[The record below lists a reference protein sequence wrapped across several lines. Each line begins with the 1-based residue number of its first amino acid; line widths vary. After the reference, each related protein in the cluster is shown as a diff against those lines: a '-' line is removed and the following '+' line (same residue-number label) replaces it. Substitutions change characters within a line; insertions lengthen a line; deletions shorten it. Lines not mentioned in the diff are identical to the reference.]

1 MMSPFGQ
8 GANAAPMTSKPPANA
23 GLGEAAALHRPVMLS
38 QVVEYLRPRSRGVYI
53 DATLGLGGHARAILD
68 EASPEGKLLGIDRDR
83 ESLDRAA
90 RGLARYAGRLEL
102 HHGNFAQVKDIAHR
116 RRFETCD
123 GILADLGLS
132 SFQLETAERGFSF
145 QKSGPLDMRMD
156 TASQLT
162 AAEVVNRFPEPKLAG
177 LIYTYGEEPG
187 SRRIARAIV
196 RARPLHD
203 TLSLAE
209 VVSRAVRSRRRAKI
223 HPATRTFQAL
233 RIVVN
238 DELEALRQ
246 FVASSIEL
254 LKAGGRLAIISFH
267 SLEDRIVK
275 GSLGS
280 MARGC
285 VCPPEMPGCVCGRK
299 KMVKLVCR
307 KPVSPTE
314 ADKIGNPRSR
324 SARLRVAERL

>member
-1 MMSPFGQ
+1 MSVTGLAAT
-8 GANAAPMTSKPPANA
+8 GAPMVSTPQVKTGP
-23 GLGEAAALHRPVMLS
+23 GEAGDLHRPVMLS
-38 QVVEYLRPRSRGVYI
+38 QVIEYLRPQSGGVYI
-53 DATLGLGGHARAILD
+53 DATLGLGSHARAIL
-68 EASPEGKLLGIDRDR
+68 EKSSPEGKLLGIDRDR
-83 ESLDRAA
+83 QSLDRAA
-90 RGLARYAGRLEL
+90 RRLAGYGGRLEL
-102 HHGNFAQVKDIAHR
+102 HHGNFAEVKDIARR
-116 RRFETCD
+116 RRFESCD
-123 GILADLGLS
+123 GVLADLGLS

-145 QKSGPLDMRMD
+145 QRSGPLDMRMD
-156 TASQLT
+156 PGCSLRAD
-162 AAEVVNRFPEPKLAG
+162 EVVNRFPEPKLAG

-209 VVSRAVRSRRRAKI
+209 VVSRAVRSRRRSRI

-233 RIVVN
+233 RIFVN
-238 DELEALRQ
+238 DELEALRR
-246 FVASSIEL
+246 FVASAIEL
-254 LKAGGRLAIISFH
+254 LKEGGRLAIISFH

-285 VCPPEMPGCVCGRK
+285 ICPPEVPACVCGRK
-299 KMVKLVCR
+299 KLVKLVCR

-314 ADKIGNPRSR
+314 AEKTGNPRSR

>member
-1 MMSPFGQ
+1 MSLTGL
-8 GANAAPMTSKPPANA
+8 AAARVPMVSTPGVKTGTGNA
-23 GLGEAAALHRPVMLS
+23 GDLHRPVMLS
-38 QVVEYLRPRSRGVYI
+38 QVVQYLRPQSRGVYI
-53 DATLGLGGHARAILD
+53 DATLGLGSHARAILD
-68 EASPEGKLLGIDRDR
+68 ESSPDGKLLGIDRDP
-83 ESLDRAA
+83 ESLERAA

-102 HHGNFAQVKDIAHR
+102 HHGNFAEVKDIARR
-116 RRFETCD
+116 RRFGSCD

-145 QKSGPLDMRMD
+145 QRSGPLDMRMD
-156 TASQLT
+156 TASSLT

-177 LIYTYGEEPG
+177 LIYSYGEEPG

-209 VVSRAVRSRRRAKI
+209 VVSRAVRSRRRSKI

-238 DELEALRQ
+238 NELEALRQ
-246 FVASSIEL
+246 FVASAIEL
-254 LKAGGRLAIISFH
+254 LKEGGRLAIISFH

-285 VCPPEMPGCVCGRK
+285 ICPPQVPACACGRK
-299 KMVKLVCR
+299 KLVKLVFR
-307 KPVSPTE
+307 KPVSPSE
-314 ADKIGNPRSR
+314 AERNSNPRSR

>member
-1 MMSPFGQ
+1 MSLTGL
-8 GANAAPMTSKPPANA
+8 AATRAPMVSTSRAKTGP
-23 GLGEAAALHRPVMLS
+23 GEAGDTHKPVMLS
-38 QVVEYLRPRSRGVYI
+38 QVIEHLRPRSSGVYI
-53 DATLGLGGHARAILD
+53 DATLGLGGHARAIL
-68 EASPEGKLLGIDRDR
+68 EESSPEGKLLGIDRDR
-83 ESLDRAA
+83 QSLDRAA
-90 RGLARYAGRLEL
+90 RRLAGYAGRVEF
-102 HHGNFAQVKDIAHR
+102 HHGNFAEVKDIARHR
-116 RRFETCD
+116 RFGSCD

-145 QKSGPLDMRMD
+145 QRSGPLDMRMD
-156 TASQLT
+156 TASSLT
-162 AAEVVNRFPEPKLAG
+162 ADEVVNRFPEPKLAG
-177 LIYTYGEEPG
+177 LIYSYGDEPG

-203 TLSLAE
+203 TQSLAE

-233 RIVVN
+233 RIFVN

-246 FVASSIEL
+246 FVASAIGL
-254 LKAGGRLAIISFH
+254 LKEGGRLAIISFH

-285 VCPPEMPGCVCGRK
+285 ICPPEVPVCVCDRK
-299 KMVKLVCR
+299 KLLKLVCR

-314 ADKIGNPRSR
+314 EEKIRNPRSR
-324 SARLRVAERL
+324 SAKLRVAERL

>member
-1 MMSPFGQ
+1 MEESSP
-8 GANAAPMTSKPPANA
+8 K
-23 GLGEAAALHRPVMLS
+23 
-38 QVVEYLRPRSRGVYI
+38 
-53 DATLGLGGHARAILD
+53 
-68 EASPEGKLLGIDRDR
+68 GKLLGIDRDR
-83 ESLDRAA
+83 QSLDKAA
-90 RGLARYAGRLEL
+90 RRLAGYAGRVEF
-102 HHGNFAQVKDIAHR
+102 HHGNFAEVKDIARHR
-116 RRFETCD
+116 RFGSCD

-145 QKSGPLDMRMD
+145 QRSGPLDMRMD
-156 TASQLT
+156 TASSLT

-177 LIYTYGEEPG
+177 LIYSYGDEPG

-203 TLSLAE
+203 TQSLAE

-233 RIVVN
+233 RIFVN

-246 FVASSIEL
+246 FVASAIGL
-254 LKAGGRLAIISFH
+254 LKEGGRLAIISFH

-285 VCPPEMPGCVCGRK
+285 ICSPEVPVCVCGRK
-299 KMVKLVCR
+299 KLLKLVCR

-314 ADKIGNPRSR
+314 GEKAGNPRSR
-324 SARLRVAERL
+324 SAKLRVAERL

>member
-1 MMSPFGQ
+1 MSLTGL
-8 GANAAPMTSKPPANA
+8 AATRAPMVSTPQVKTGP
-23 GLGEAAALHRPVMLS
+23 GEAGGLHRPVMLS
-38 QVVEYLRPRSRGVYI
+38 QVIEYLRPQSRGAYI
-53 DATLGLGGHARAILD
+53 DATLGLGGHARAIL
-68 EASPEGKLLGIDRDR
+68 EESSPDGKLLGIDRDR
-83 ESLDRAA
+83 ESLDQAA
-90 RGLARYAGRLEL
+90 RGLAGYSGRLEL
-102 HHGNFAQVKDIAHR
+102 HHGNFAQVKDIAGR
-116 RRFETCD
+116 AQFGSCD

-145 QKSGPLDMRMD
+145 QRSGPLDMRMD
-156 TASQLT
+156 TDSSLT

-196 RARPLHD
+196 RARPLRD

-209 VVSRAVRSRRRAKI
+209 VVCRAVRWRRRGKI

-233 RIVVN
+233 RIFVN
-238 DELEALRQ
+238 DELEALGQ
-246 FVASSIEL
+246 FVASAIEL
-254 LKAGGRLAIISFH
+254 LKAGGRLAIVSFH

-280 MARGC
+280 LARGC
-285 VCPPEMPGCVCGRK
+285 ICPPEAPGCVCGRK
-299 KMVKLVCR
+299 KLVKLVCR

-314 ADKIGNPRSR
+314 AEKISNPRSR

>member
-1 MMSPFGQ
+1 MSLTGL
-8 GANAAPMTSKPPANA
+8 AARRAPMVSTPQVRTDP
-23 GLGEAAALHRPVMLS
+23 GEAGDLHRPVMLS
-38 QVVEYLRPRSRGVYI
+38 QVVEYLRPQSRGVYI
-53 DATLGLGGHARAILD
+53 DATLGLGGHARAIL
-68 EASPEGKLLGIDRDR
+68 EASSPGGKLLGIDRDR
-83 ESLDRAA
+83 ESLDRAS
-90 RGLARYAGRLEL
+90 RGLAGYSGRLEL
-102 HHGNFAQVKDIAHR
+102 HHGNFAQVKDIASR
-116 RRFETCD
+116 TQFGSCD

-132 SFQLETAERGFSF
+132 SFQLGTAERGFSF
-145 QKSGPLDMRMD
+145 QRSGPLDMRMD
-156 TASQLT
+156 TDSSLT

-177 LIYTYGEEPG
+177 LIYTYGEEPN

-196 RARPLHD
+196 RARPLQD

-209 VVSRAVRSRRRAKI
+209 VVCRAVRSRRRGKI

-233 RIVVN
+233 RIFVN

-246 FVASSIEL
+246 FVASAIDL
-254 LKAGGRLAIISFH
+254 LKAGGRLAIVSFH

-280 MARGC
+280 LARGC
-285 VCPPEMPGCVCGRK
+285 ICPPEAPGCVCSRK
-299 KMVKLVCR
+299 KLVKLVCR

-314 ADKIGNPRSR
+314 AEKTGNPRSR

>member
-1 MMSPFGQ
+1 MSLTGL
-8 GANAAPMTSKPPANA
+8 AATRAPMVSPPQVKTTP
-23 GLGEAAALHRPVMLS
+23 GEAGDLHRPVMLS
-38 QVVEYLRPRSRGVYI
+38 QVIEYLRPQSRGAYI
-53 DATLGLGGHARAILD
+53 DATLGLGGHARAIL
-68 EASPEGKLLGIDRDR
+68 EESSPEGKLLGIDRDR
-83 ESLDRAA
+83 ESLERAA
-90 RGLARYAGRLEL
+90 RGLARYEGRLEL
-102 HHGNFAQVKDIAHR
+102 HHGNFTQVKDIALR
-116 RRFETCD
+116 RRFGSCD

-145 QKSGPLDMRMD
+145 QRSGPLDMRMD

-209 VVSRAVRSRRRAKI
+209 VVSRAVRSRRRARI

-233 RIVVN
+233 RIFVN

-254 LKAGGRLAIISFH
+254 LKAGGRLAIVSFH

-275 GSLGS
+275 VSLGS

-285 VCPPEMPGCVCGRK
+285 ICPPEAPVCVCSGK
-299 KMVKLVCR
+299 KLVKLVCR

-314 ADKIGNPRSR
+314 AEKISNPRSR
-324 SARLRVAERL
+324 SAKLRVAERL

>member
-1 MMSPFGQ
+1 MSLTGL
-8 GANAAPMTSKPPANA
+8 AATRAPMASTPRVRTGPQEA
-23 GLGEAAALHRPVMLS
+23 GDLHRPVMLS
-38 QVVEYLRPRSRGVYI
+38 QVIEHLRPQSGGVYV
-53 DATLGLGGHARAILD
+53 DATLGLGGHARAIL
-68 EASPEGKLLGIDRDR
+68 EESSPEGKLLGIDRDR
-83 ESLDRAA
+83 KSLDRAA
-90 RGLARYAGRLEL
+90 RGLAGYEGRVALQ
-102 HHGNFAQVKDIAHR
+102 HGNFAEVKDIAR
-116 RRFETCD
+116 RSRFESCD

-145 QKSGPLDMRMD
+145 QRSGPLDMRMD
-156 TASQLT
+156 TASPLT

-177 LIYTYGEEPG
+177 LIYRFGEEPG

-209 VVSRAVRSRRRAKI
+209 VVSRAVRSRRRSRI

-238 DELEALRQ
+238 DELDALRQ
-246 FVASSIEL
+246 FVASAIEL
-254 LKAGGRLAIISFH
+254 LKEGGRLAIISFH

-285 VCPPEMPGCVCGRK
+285 TCPPEAPVCVCGGK
-299 KMVKLVCR
+299 KLVKLVCR

-314 ADKIGNPRSR
+314 AEKIRNPRSR

>member
-1 MMSPFGQ
+1 MSLTGL
-8 GANAAPMTSKPPANA
+8 AAARVPMVSTPRVKTGP
-23 GLGEAAALHRPVMLS
+23 GEAGDLHRPVMLS
-38 QVVEYLRPRSRGVYI
+38 QVVEYLRPQSSGVYI
-53 DATLGLGGHARAILD
+53 DATLGLGSHARAIL
-68 EASPEGKLLGIDRDR
+68 EKSSPKGKLLGIDRDR
-83 ESLDRAA
+83 QSLDRAA
-90 RGLARYAGRLEL
+90 RGLAGYEGRLQL
-102 HHGNFAQVKDIAHR
+102 HHGNFAEVKDIAGR
-116 RRFETCD
+116 RRFSSCD

-145 QKSGPLDMRMD
+145 QRSGPLDMRMD
-156 TASQLT
+156 TDSSLT

-177 LIYTYGEEPG
+177 LIYSFGEEPG

-209 VVSRAVRSRRRAKI
+209 VVSRAVRSRRRSKI

-246 FVASSIEL
+246 FVAAAIEL
-254 LKAGGRLAIISFH
+254 LKEGGRLAIISFH

-285 VCPPEMPGCVCGRK
+285 ICPPEMPACACGRK
-299 KMVKLVCR
+299 KLVKLVCR
-307 KPVSPTE
+307 KPVSPSE
-314 ADKIGNPRSR
+314 AEKIRNPRSR

>member
-1 MMSPFGQ
+1 MSL
-8 GANAAPMTSKPPANA
+8 T
-23 GLGEAAALHRPVMLS
+23 GLAAARVPMVSMPGVKTGPGAAGDLHRPVMLS
-38 QVVEYLRPRSRGVYI
+38 QVIEYLRPQSRGHYI
-53 DATLGLGGHARAILD
+53 DATLGLGGHARAIL
-68 EASPEGKLLGIDRDR
+68 EESSPQGKLLGIDRDR

-90 RGLARYAGRLEL
+90 RELAGYTGRLQL
-102 HHGNFAQVKDIAHR
+102 HHGNFAEVKDIAGR
-116 RRFETCD
+116 RRFSSCD

-145 QKSGPLDMRMD
+145 QRSGPLDMRMD
-156 TASQLT
+156 TDSSLT

-177 LIYTYGEEPG
+177 LIYSYGEEPG

-209 VVSRAVRSRRRAKI
+209 VVSRAVRFRRRSRI

-246 FVASSIEL
+246 FVASAIEL
-254 LKAGGRLAIISFH
+254 LKEGGRLAIISFH

-285 VCPPEMPGCVCGRK
+285 ICPPEMPACACGRK
-299 KMVKLVCR
+299 KLVKLVCR
-307 KPVSPTE
+307 KPVSPSE
-314 ADKIGNPRSR
+314 AEKIRNPRSR

>member
-1 MMSPFGQ
+1 MVSMSPVD
-8 GANAAPMTSKPPANA
+8 TSP
-23 GLGEAAALHRPVMLS
+23 GEAGGLHRPVMRCR
-38 QVVEYLRPRSRGVYI
+38 VIEYLRPRSGGVYI
-53 DATLGLGGHARAILD
+53 DATLGLGGHAGAILK
-68 EASPEGKLLGIDRDR
+68 ESSPEGKLLGIDRDR
-83 ESLDRAA
+83 ESLERAA
-90 RGLARYAGRLEL
+90 RGLARYAGRCEF
-102 HHGNFAQVKDIAHR
+102 HHGNFAQVKDIARR
-116 RRFETCD
+116 RRFGSCD

-132 SFQLETAERGFSF
+132 SFQLESAQRGFSF
-145 QKSGPLDMRMD
+145 QRSGPLDMRMD
-156 TASQLT
+156 AASPLT

-177 LIYTYGEEPG
+177 LIYTYGEERG

-196 RARPLHD
+196 RARPLQD

-233 RIVVN
+233 RIFVN

-246 FVASSIEL
+246 FVAGSIEL
-254 LKAGGRLAIISFH
+254 LKAGGRLAIVSFH

-285 VCPPEMPGCVCGRK
+285 ICPPQAPACVCDRK
-299 KMVKLVCR
+299 KLVKLVCR

-314 ADKIGNPRSR
+314 TEKIGNPRSR

>member
-1 MMSPFGQ
+1 MSFTGL
-8 GANAAPMTSKPPANA
+8 AAHSAPMDSTRQAKA
-23 GLGEAAALHRPVMLS
+23 GPRETGGLHTPVMLS
-38 QVVEYLRPRSRGVYI
+38 QVLEYLRPRTGGVYI
-53 DATLGLGGHARAILD
+53 DATLGLGGHARAIL
-68 EASPEGKLLGIDRDR
+68 EESAPEGKLLGIDRDR
-83 ESLDRAA
+83 ESLERAA
-90 RGLARYAGRLEL
+90 RGLARYAGRFEL
-102 HHGNFAQVKDIAHR
+102 HHGNFAQVKDIAGLR
-116 RRFETCD
+116 QFESCD

-145 QKSGPLDMRMD
+145 QRSGPLDMRMD
-156 TASQLT
+156 TATRLT
-162 AAEVVNRFPEPKLAG
+162 VAEVVNRFPEAKLAA
-177 LIYTYGEEPG
+177 LIYNYGEEPS

-196 RARPLHD
+196 RARPLQD

-209 VVSRAVRSRRRAKI
+209 VVSRAVRSGKRAKI

-233 RIVVN
+233 RIFVN

-275 GSLGS
+275 GSLGA

-285 VCPPEMPGCVCGRK
+285 SCPPRLPVCVCGRK
-299 KMVKLVCR
+299 KLVKLVCR
-307 KPVSPTE
+307 KPVSPTDPE
-314 ADKIGNPRSR
+314 KISNPRSR
-324 SARLRVAERL
+324 SAKLRVAERL

>member
-1 MMSPFGQ
+1 MNLTRLADAG
-8 GANAAPMTSKPPANA
+8 APMVSTPQVKTSS
-23 GLGEAAALHRPVMLS
+23 GEAGNLHRPVMLS
-38 QVVEYLRPRSRGVYI
+38 QVIEYLRPQSKGVYI

-68 EASPEGKLLGIDRDR
+68 ESSPEGRLLGIDRDR
-83 ESLDRAA
+83 ESLERAA
-90 RGLARYAGRLEL
+90 LGVARYGGRVEL
-102 HHGNFAQVKDIAHR
+102 HHGNFAQVKDIAR
-116 RRFETCD
+116 RTRFESCD

-145 QKSGPLDMRMD
+145 QRSGPLDMRMD
-156 TASQLT
+156 TASPLT
-162 AAEVVNRFPEPKLAG
+162 AAEVVNRFPEPKLAS
-177 LIYTYGEEPG
+177 LIHAYGEEPG

-196 RARPLHD
+196 RARPLQD

-233 RIVVN
+233 RIFVN
-238 DELEALRQ
+238 DELEALGQ
-246 FVASSIEL
+246 FVASSIDL
-254 LKAGGRLAIISFH
+254 LKAGGRLAIVSFH

-285 VCPPEMPGCVCGRK
+285 VCPPRMPVCVCGRK
-299 KMVKLVCR
+299 KLVKLVCR

-314 ADKIGNPRSR
+314 AEKISNPRSR

>member
-1 MMSPFGQ
+1 MSLTGL
-8 GANAAPMTSKPPANA
+8 AATRAPMVSTPPVTTGSLEA
-23 GLGEAAALHRPVMLS
+23 GNLHRPVMLS

-53 DATLGLGGHARAILD
+53 DATLGLGGHARAIL
-68 EASPEGKLLGIDRDR
+68 EQSSPQGKLLGIDRDR
-83 ESLDRAA
+83 QSLDKAA
-90 RGLARYAGRLEL
+90 RGLAGHAARLEL
-102 HHGNFAQVKDIAHR
+102 HHGNFAEVKDIARHR
-116 RRFETCD
+116 RFGSCD

-132 SFQLETAERGFSF
+132 SFQLERAERGFSF
-145 QKSGPLDMRMD
+145 QRSGPLDMRMD
-156 TASQLT
+156 TASSLT

-196 RARPLHD
+196 RARPLRD
-203 TLSLAE
+203 TLGLAE
-209 VVSRAVRSRRRAKI
+209 VVSRAVRPRRRPKI

-233 RIVVN
+233 RIFVN
-238 DELEALRQ
+238 DELGALRQ
-246 FVASSIEL
+246 FLAGAIEL
-254 LKAGGRLAIISFH
+254 LKEGGRLAIISFH

-285 VCPPEMPGCVCGRK
+285 FCPPEAPVCVCGGKRL
-299 KMVKLVCR
+299 VKLVCR

-314 ADKIGNPRSR
+314 AEKISNPRSR

>member
-1 MMSPFGQ
+1 MSWTRLAATG
-8 GANAAPMTSKPPANA
+8 APMASTPNEMTGP
-23 GLGEAAALHRPVMLS
+23 GEAAGFHRPVMLS
-38 QVVEYLRPRSRGVYI
+38 QVIEYLRPRSRGLYI
-53 DATLGLGGHARAILD
+53 DATLGLGGHARAIL
-68 EASPEGKLLGIDRDR
+68 EESSPQGRLLGIDRDR

-90 RGLARYAGRLEL
+90 RALAGYAGRLEL
-102 HHGNFAQVKDIAHR
+102 HHGNFAEVKDIARR
-116 RRFETCD
+116 RRFEACD

-145 QKSGPLDMRMD
+145 QRSGPLDMRMD
-156 TASQLT
+156 TGSPMT
-162 AAEVVNRFPEPKLAG
+162 AAEVVNRFPESKLAG
-177 LIYTYGEEPG
+177 LIYTYGDEPG

-209 VVSRAVRSRRRAKI
+209 VVSRAVRSRRRSKI

-233 RIVVN
+233 RIFVN
-238 DELEALRQ
+238 HELEALRQ
-246 FVASSIEL
+246 FVAGAIEL
-254 LKAGGRLAIISFH
+254 LREGGRLAIVSFH

-285 VCPPEMPGCVCGRK
+285 ICPPGMPACACGRK
-299 KMVKLVCR
+299 RLVKLVCR

-314 ADKIGNPRSR
+314 EETIGNPRSR